1 MKIRRK
7 TASPYGLATCLLFL
21 FWLVLPVFPTGSYD
35 CHPVFFFGVCLSDC
49 TFPAFIPVGLYISG
63 SPTHIVSPFQPFC
76 DLLCLSW
83 HIQDITIYP
92 RVKLTTDHK
101 HKLRL
106 QPVNHFPESVTVC
119 HPSRCRKTSVCRNCG
134 NGSFRQAIKTK
145 IIAFFSC
152 PRCHRYDI
160 DTMQRQ
166 PPRQCTAPV
175 HLPDLQSQRHIAKHG
190 KVWRADVLEVA
201 QHFKIFFRL
210 IPQFF
215 KFAVVREKVAQAFLW
230 VFLFRRRCERHGL

>member
-7 TASPYGLATCLLFL
+7 TASPCGLATCLLFL

-35 CHPVFFFGVCLSDC
+35 FHPVFFFGVCLSDC
-49 TFPAFIPVGLYISG
+49 TFPAFISVWLYISG
-63 SPTHIVSPFQPFC
+63 SPTHIPLPFQPFC
-76 DLLCLSW
+76 DLLRLSW
-83 HIQDITIYP
+83 HIHNIAIYP
-92 RVKLTTDHK
+92 RIKLPTDHK
-101 HKLRL
+101 HKFRL
-106 QPVNHFPESVTVC
+106 QAVNHFPESVTVC

-134 NGSFRQAIKTK
+134 NGSFRQAIKTE
-145 IIAFFSC
+145 IIAFSSC
-152 PRCHRYDI
+152 PRCNRYDI

-190 KVWRADVLEVA
+190 KVRSTDVLEVA

-210 IPQFF
+210 IPQLF
-215 KFAVVREKVAQAFLW
+215 KFTIVREKVAQAFLW
-230 VFLFRRRCERHGL
+230 VLLFGSRCKRNRL

>member
-1 MKIRRK
+1 MKISRK
-7 TASPYGLATCLLFL
+7 TASPYGLATVSLSC
-21 FWLVLPVFPTGSYD
+21 FWFMLSVFPSCADNFYT
-35 CHPVFFFGVCLSDC
+35 VFLFGVCLSDC
-49 TFPAFIPVGLYISG
+49 TFPAFIPVRLYISG
-63 SPTHIVSPFQPFC
+63 SPAHIQSPFQPFC
-76 DLLCLSW
+76 DLLRLSW
-83 HIQDITIYP
+83 HIHNIAIYP
-92 RVKLTTDHK
+92 RVKLPTDYK
-101 HKLRL
+101 HKLRM
-106 QPVNHFPESVTVC
+106 QPVHHFPESGTVC

-190 KVWRADVLEVA
+190 KIRRTDVLEVA
-201 QHFKIFFRL
+201 QHFKILFRL

-215 KFAVVREKVAQAFLW
+215 KFTIVREKVAQAFLR
-230 VFLFRRRCERHGL
+230 VFLLRSRCERHRL